1 MTLLLEDEKL
11 ERAIIGYHITHK
23 ELFNVIDPNLFSFA
37 LPRVTQQIMN
47 DYYKKYGIPPSLES
61 LSNFTSNL
69 EVLFF
74 LRDISNRTFD
84 ASSYKIHVDKLYQM
98 YLNRTLLNE
107 SKKVLQLITS
117 NQNPN
122 EIIKN
127 LTGNLS
133 SIKHP
138 LVRGEVQRGWAYEH
152 VKEAWLDYLRKKKEP
167 SRYKEGYPYGIIELD
182 KYTNGGKRKGH
193 IILIYGDTSSGKTR
207 LKANLAYNDAVMG
220 RKVMYITI
228 EDPLKNMVK
237 IWLSRASLLKT
248 HEIDNASLTHENQLL
263 LKETCEKIYRE
274 GQNGGTPLPYVVF
287 WTGTA
292 TTANIRYEID
302 SFSNKFGYL
311 PEVLYFDY
319 SNEAYPLRS
328 FNNSSERYNF
338 LFSEYRQLVSE
349 YQIPLITSLQQ
360 SRTGKQKKKE
370 NDYGLEDI
378 GQSHYVAPHCH
389 VVMFIKQSDDLSLDL
404 YLQKNRYGPRNKKI
418 SLFAAWDIGYIGDR
432 ARLVHHKDA
441 YEAFLN
447 TPPSLNEE
455 GSVAESPVNHPNS
468 SPEDENYL

>member
-1 MTLLLEDEKL
+1 MAMLEDEKL
-11 ERAIIGYHITHK
+11 ERAIIGYHIKFK

-47 DYYKKYGIPPSLES
+47 DYYKKYGIPPSIDG
-61 LSNFTSNL
+61 LSKFTSNS
-69 EVLFF
+69 EVLLF
-74 LRDISNRTFD
+74 LRDISTRPLD
-84 ASSYKIHVDKLYQM
+84 ASAYKIHVDKLHEM
-98 YLNRTLLNE
+98 YINRTILNE
-107 SKKVLQLITS
+107 SKKSLQAITS

-122 EIIKN
+122 EIVRS

-138 LVRGEVQRGWAYEH
+138 LVRGEVERGWAYEH
-152 VKEAWLDYLRKKKEP
+152 VKEAWLDYLRKKKDP
-167 SRYKEGYPYGIIELD
+167 SLYKEGYPYGIAELD

-228 EDPLKNMVK
+228 EDPLKSIVK

-248 HEIDNASLTHENQLL
+248 HEIENASLSHENELL
-263 LKETCEKIYRE
+263 FKETCERIYKE
-274 GQNGGTPLPYVVF
+274 GQDGGTPLPYVVF

-292 TTANIRYEID
+292 TTANIRYELD
-302 SFSNKFGYL
+302 SFANKFGYL

-319 SNEAYPLRS
+319 SNEAYPLRD

-349 YQIPLITSLQQ
+349 YQIPFITSLQQ

-370 NDYGLEDI
+370 SDFSLDDI

-389 VVMFIKQSDDLSLDL
+389 VVMFIRQSDALSLDL

-418 SLFAAWDIGYIGDR
+418 SLYAAWDIGYIGDR
-432 ARLVHHKDA
+432 AVLVHHKDA
-441 YEAFLN
+441 YEALVN
-447 TPPSLNEE
+447 TPTSTNED

-468 SPEDENYL
+468 PSEDENNL